1 MIQIVSR
8 NALKYGLIT
17 AAIFGIFVSVG
28 SQLQAQPRG
37 HGLGSGMHDRPGMG
51 RGMGA
56 GMGGMGGGMGHQACD
71 DEADITNAPMWQKL
85 ELSAEQQS
93 EIQSLHATFCV
104 DTASLRD
111 RAQSHR
117 EMMHDQFASDAS
129 RTELESHHQEMVASM
144 NDLHDR
150 MFTMML
156 DVRDVLTP
164 EQREQL
170 SEMMDDRMMGNPDMM
185 DDVDEDRGRFRGAG
199 DRPMMRDRDAED
211 GGHFRQDEPRQNR

>member
-17 AAIFGIFVSVG
+17 AAVFGIFASVG
-28 SQLQAQPRG
+28 SQLQAQPHGR
-37 HGLGSGMHDRPGMG
+37 GLGSGMHDRPGMG
-51 RGMGA
+51 QGMGRGMGR
-56 GMGGMGGGMGHQACD
+56 GMGGGMGHHACDD
-71 DEADITNAPMWQKL
+71 DEADITNIPMWRTL

-93 EIQSLHATFCV
+93 EIQALHTTFCA
-104 DTASLRD
+104 DTSSLRD

-117 EMMHDQFASDAS
+117 DMMHDQFASDAS
-129 RTELESHHQEMVASM
+129 RADLERHHQEMVASM

-164 EQREQL
+164 AQREQF
-170 SEMMDDRMMGNPDMM
+170 SEMMDDDFE
-185 DDVDEDRGRFRGAG
+185 EDQGRFRGGG
-199 DRPMMRDRDAED
+199 DRPMLRNCGAED
-211 GGHFRQDEPRQNR
+211 GGCFRQDEPRQSR